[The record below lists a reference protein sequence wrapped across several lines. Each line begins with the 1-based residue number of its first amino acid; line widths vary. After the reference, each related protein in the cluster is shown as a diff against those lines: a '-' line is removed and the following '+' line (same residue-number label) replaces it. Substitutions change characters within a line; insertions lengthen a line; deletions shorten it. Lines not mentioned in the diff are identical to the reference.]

1 MVGKSDNYFLEGIET
16 GNCSQYPAISNNNNL
31 NCKGQLPELK
41 DKSFPIQIKHIESNW
56 LLRF

>member
-41 DKSFPIQIKHIESNW
+41 DKSFPIQIKHIESN
-56 LLRF
+56 